1 MPTAWLRTPS
11 AGRDALLLTLAV
23 AAIHLLT
30 GDHLPLSSST
40 RYVEACREM
49 VETGDWVV
57 PHLGYVPYLEKP
69 PLTYWLGALA
79 QWAFGPHPLAWSLPS
94 VLATLVSALAT
105 YALGSDLRGRR
116 FGLAAAFLFLGL
128 APVLGMATVLITDT
142 VLAACLAVC
151 WLGWWRWEASGRT
164 SRWIWG
170 FWIGLGFGLLA
181 KGPVAIAIAGMA
193 IAGYAL
199 RSGGPKAVFTTLWAM
214 HPLRG
219 LLVLLALNLPWS
231 WAVWQRDPRFLE
243 FFYIR
248 YNLGA
253 FLSDKVNHPEPLWY
267 YLPLL
272 PAYLAPF
279 TLVALPALAAGC
291 WSALRARAAGP
302 DLRRYLACAVL
313 FPLLFLSLSTSKLGT
328 YLLPLVP
335 IFALVVGDV
344 LWSWSDLETAP
355 RRPWWSWL
363 WTAQAVLLV
372 PALVI
377 APWLAPIPWNE
388 FGREALPWG
397 AAGVAFLVAGF
408 AASGVLAW
416 RKRLL
421 PALAATG
428 VGLLLAA
435 ACALPNLTA
444 LVPGYDEADLMRTV
458 RQRAGAD
465 DRVYLHQ
472 EVVHDYE
479 LDFAFGRRLPIV
491 GNARERGMGHLA
503 ETLPHDMPFPDDTYR
518 ISGETLPANPWLWSF
533 DRFLDAWKGPGRVWI
548 VCEKDLPRRL
558 RKQGVEFHQI
568 ARARNTFLLSN
579 RP

>member
-1 MPTAWLRTPS
+1 MPAAWLRTPS

-30 GDHLPLSSST
+30 GDHIALSSST

-49 VETGDWVV
+49 VEGGDWII

-69 PLTYWLGALA
+69 PLTYWLGAAA
-79 QWAFGPHPLAWSLPS
+79 QWAFGLHPLAWSLPS
-94 VLATLVSALAT
+94 ALATLVSALAT

-116 FGLAAAFLFLGL
+116 FGLAAGFLFLGL

-142 VLAACLAVC
+142 VLAACLAVG
-151 WLGWWRWEASGRT
+151 WLGWWRWESAGRS

-170 FWIGLGFGLLA
+170 FWAALGLGVLA
-181 KGPVAIAIAGMA
+181 KGPVAVAIAGMG

-199 RSGGPKAVFTTLWAM
+199 RSGEAKGVFTTLWAM

-219 LLVLLALNLPWS
+219 ILILLALNLPWS

-253 FLSDKVNHPEPLWY
+253 FLTDAVNHPRPAWY

-291 WSALRARAAGP
+291 WSALRARAAGS
-302 DLRRYLACAVL
+302 DLRRYLACAVV
-313 FPLLFLSLSTSKLGT
+313 FPLLFLSLSVSKLGT

-335 IFALVVGDV
+335 AIALLVCDT
-344 LWSWSDLETAP
+344 LWLWSDLETAP
-355 RRPWWSWL
+355 RRPWWSWAL
-363 WTAQAVLLV
+363 AAQAALLV
-372 PALVI
+372 PALI
-377 APWLAPIPWNE
+377 AAPWVGPVPWE
-388 FGREALPWG
+388 QLGRDSLPWG
-397 AAGVAFLVAGF
+397 AAGVACFTAGL

-421 PALAATG
+421 PGLAAIG
-428 VGLLLAA
+428 LGLLLGAACLLPHLGTLVDGYDRTALIRTLRAQAA
-435 ACALPNLTA
+435 AEDA
-444 LVPGYDEADLMRTV
+444 
-458 RQRAGAD
+458 
-465 DRVYLHQ
+465 VYLHQ

-479 LDFAFGRRLPIV
+479 LDYAYGRRLPIV
-491 GNARERGMGHLA
+491 GDARERGMGHLV
-503 ETLPHDMPFPDDTYR
+503 ETLPRGEPLPADTYR
-518 ISGETLPANPWLWSF
+518 ISGETLPGNPWLWSF
-533 DRFLDAWKGPGRVWI
+533 ARFLGAWKGADRVWI
-548 VCEKDLPRRL
+548 LCEDDLVRRL
-558 RKQGVEFHQI
+558 RKQGVAVHEI
-568 ARARNTFLLSN
+568 ARARNTFLISN